1 MYRKRYVNAVAEH
14 DTKGSP
20 LLTYSVVGT
29 KEGSGDGS
37 PPVGSS
43 GIAPVVSEGFAS
55 RIQRQPVSYTHLTL
69 PTIYSV

>member
-20 LLTYSVVGT
+20 LLTYSAVGT

-37 PPVGSS
+37 GV
-43 GIAPVVSEGFAS
+43 
-55 RIQRQPVSYTHLTL
+55 QRHSTGCV
-69 PTIYSV
+69 